1 MSRHPVQLARVYDPH
16 RPEDGARVLVDRLW
30 PRGIKKEDA
39 ALDSWPKALTPSTE
53 LRRWYHAGGDF
64 PAFRERYLAEL
75 DAPEA
80 ADALTGL
87 RTLAATGPVVLL
99 TASKGDLGTSH
110 AAVLRE
116 LLAHPGLS

>member
-1 MSRHPVQLARVYDPH
+1 MPRHPVHLARVYDPH

-30 PRGIKKEDA
+30 PRGIRKEDA

-53 LRRWYHAGGDF
+53 LRRWYHEGGGF

-75 DAPEA
+75 EAPEA
-80 ADALTGL
+80 QEALTGL
-87 RTLAATGPVVLL
+87 RALATDGPIVLL
-99 TASKGDLGTSH
+99 TASKGDLDSSH

-116 LLAHPGLS
+116 LLA